1 MLEKIQC
8 EELFII
14 SVKDGEEYKNLST
27 IEEILNQMCN
37 IKLDRKSL
45 LISFGG
51 GVISDMGGFAASI
64 YQRGIEFINIPT
76 TLLSLR
82 RCCCGWKNGS

>member
-1 MLEKIQC
+1 
-8 EELFII
+8 
-14 SVKDGEEYKNLST
+14 
-27 IEEILNQMCN
+27 MCN

-76 TLLSLR
+76 TLLACVDAAL
-82 RCCCGWKNGS
+82 GGKTEVNNHFGKNLIAHFLST